1 MIIDAHNH
9 LGKRKGV
16 EILVD
21 NFVASV
27 PGPENGG
34 YLVLF
39 GSDLSIFCGENKTK
53 WGG

>member
-1 MIIDAHNH
+1 MQWN
-9 LGKRKGV
+9 
-16 EILVD
+16 ILSL
-21 NFVASV
+21 SV

-39 GSDLSIFCGENKTK
+39 GADLSIFCGENKTK